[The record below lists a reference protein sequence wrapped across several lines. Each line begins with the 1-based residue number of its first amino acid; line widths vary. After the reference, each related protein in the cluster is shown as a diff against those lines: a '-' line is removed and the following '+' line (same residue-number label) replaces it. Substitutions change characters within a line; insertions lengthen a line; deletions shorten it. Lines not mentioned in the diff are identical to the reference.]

1 VIRAPRSGS
10 AAAEQNALERAQKAR
25 ALHLCAGVEI
35 DRVGGHEAASLVLA
49 FTAYARHLQSTVIT
63 LEQQIP
69 GAAGRIAT
77 PGQQTL
83 RTLTLV
89 LGWPAALGI
98 GMLFVAWWKAAALV
112 AGAFLL
118 LVPVIGSLMPRPM
131 SAHYLDRIRADLEQR
146 LSRGGHDAAPLRRI
160 IERLDALSA
169 DRPQEPPRSPP
180 ARPT

>member
-1 VIRAPRSGS
+1 MLLLYILLLGMLA
-10 AAAEQNALERAQKAR
+10 
-25 ALHLCAGVEI
+25 
-35 DRVGGHEAASLVLA
+35 A

-98 GMLFVAWWKAAALV
+98 GMLFIAWWKAAALV

-131 SAHYLDRIRADLEQR
+131 SAYYLDRIRSDLEQR
-146 LSRGGHDAAPLRRI
+146 VAQGARDGSRDAPQLERILEQLEAISPRRAA
-160 IERLDALSA
+160 RN
-169 DRPQEPPRSPP
+169 PPPSPP
-180 ARPT
+180 GGGP

>member
-1 VIRAPRSGS
+1 MLLLYILLLGMLA
-10 AAAEQNALERAQKAR
+10 
-25 ALHLCAGVEI
+25 
-35 DRVGGHEAASLVLA
+35 A

-69 GAAGRIAT
+69 GAGGRIAT
-77 PGQQTL
+77 PGQQTF

-98 GMLFVAWWKAAALV
+98 GMLFIAWWKAAALV

-131 SAHYLDRIRADLEQR
+131 SAHYLDRIRSDLAQR
-146 LSRGGHDAAPLRRI
+146 AAQGARDVGGDAPQLKRI
-160 IERLDALSA
+160 IEQLDQRTR
-169 DRPQEPPRSPP
+169 DRRQDPPEPP
-180 ARPT
+180 T

>member
-1 VIRAPRSGS
+1 MLLLYILLLG
-10 AAAEQNALERAQKAR
+10 ALA
-25 ALHLCAGVEI
+25 
-35 DRVGGHEAASLVLA
+35 A

-69 GAAGRIAT
+69 GASGRIAT

-98 GMLFVAWWKAAALV
+98 GMLFIAWWKAAALV

-118 LVPVIGSLMPRPM
+118 LVPVAGSFMPRPM
-131 SAHYLDRIRADLEQR
+131 SAHHLDRIRSDLERRVDRCARDGPDRRQLER
-146 LSRGGHDAAPLRRI
+146 ILGQIEAISARDAPG
-160 IERLDALSA
+160 D
-169 DRPQEPPRSPP
+169 PPESPP
-180 ARPT
+180 GGQT

>member
-1 VIRAPRSGS
+1 MLLLYILLLGLLA
-10 AAAEQNALERAQKAR
+10 
-25 ALHLCAGVEI
+25 
-35 DRVGGHEAASLVLA
+35 A

-69 GAAGRIAT
+69 GAAGRVAT
-77 PGQQTL
+77 PRQQTL
-83 RTLTLV
+83 RTLGLV

-131 SAHYLDRIRADLEQR
+131 SAHYLDRIRSDLEQR
-146 LSRGGHDAAPLRRI
+146 LAQCAKAGGRDGPQLERILGQIDAINPR
-160 IERLDALSA
+160 DP
-169 DRPQEPPRSPP
+169 PQDSPE
-180 ARPT
+180 RPT

>member
-1 VIRAPRSGS
+1 MLLLYVLLLG
-10 AAAEQNALERAQKAR
+10 ALA
-25 ALHLCAGVEI
+25 
-35 DRVGGHEAASLVLA
+35 A

-63 LEQQIP
+63 LEQRIP
-69 GAAGRIAT
+69 GASGRIAT

-98 GMLFVAWWKAAALV
+98 GMLFIAWWKAAALV

-131 SAHYLDRIRADLEQR
+131 SAHYLEQIRSDLEQR
-146 LSRGGHDAAPLRRI
+146 VAQGARDRGRDTQRLERI
-160 IERLDALSA
+160 LAQLDALGRRA
-169 DRPQEPPRSPP
+169 PPGRPPDPPE
-180 ARPT
+180 RPS